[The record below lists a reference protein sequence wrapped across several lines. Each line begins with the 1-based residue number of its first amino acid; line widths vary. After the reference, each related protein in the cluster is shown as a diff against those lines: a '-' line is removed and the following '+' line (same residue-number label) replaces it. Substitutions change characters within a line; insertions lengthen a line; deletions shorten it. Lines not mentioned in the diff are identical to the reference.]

1 MFFADADAETML
13 KQARP
18 HFNLLPW
25 NEVLLLWHHFSMN
38 ISKNI
43 ENLLLMFFLSLAQL
57 LYLYVLKTKKY
68 V

>member
-25 NEVLLLWHHFSMN
+25 NEVLLLRHHFSM
-38 ISKNI
+38 SMSENI
-43 ENLLLMFFLSLAQL
+43 EHLLLMIL
-57 LYLYVLKTKKY
+57 LKSGLTCLPLCFKN
-68 V
+68 